1 MASTFYLPAIK
12 NILNSWKTKEKL
24 LFYKKG
30 WEEKVCL
37 DLMIFLILTMTDT
50 WMQSRE
56 MLEDAGLDP
65 DEFDF

>member
-1 MASTFYLPAIK
+1 M
-12 NILNSWKTKEKL
+12 
-24 LFYKKG
+24 
-30 WEEKVCL
+30 

-65 DEFDF
+65 DEFDFSKIILVMLIAEAGEIVSAIMFFVKWIKQNRCL

>member
-1 MASTFYLPAIK
+1 M
-12 NILNSWKTKEKL
+12 
-24 LFYKKG
+24 
-30 WEEKVCL
+30 

-56 MLEDAGLDP
+56 VLEDAGLDP

>member
-1 MASTFYLPAIK
+1 MASIFYLPAIK

-37 DLMIFLILTMTDT
+37 DLIRCLILTVMDV
-50 WMQSRE
+50 
-56 MLEDAGLDP
+56 
-65 DEFDF
+65 

>member
-12 NILNSWKTKEKL
+12 IILNLWKTREDEL
-24 LFYKKG
+24 
-30 WEEKVCL
+30 CL